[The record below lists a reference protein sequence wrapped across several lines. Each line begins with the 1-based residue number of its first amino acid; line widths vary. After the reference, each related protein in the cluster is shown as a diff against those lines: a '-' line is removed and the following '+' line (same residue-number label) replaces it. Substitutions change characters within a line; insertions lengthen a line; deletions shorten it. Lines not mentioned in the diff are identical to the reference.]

1 MNSSRAEHEEQVK
14 KVLVKLQAAGLQIN
28 INKCEFS
35 VKSTKYLG
43 FIIKARKGIRIDP
56 KKVQAILE

>member
-1 MNSSRAEHEEQVK
+1 MNGSWAEHEEQVK
-14 KVLVKLQAAGLQIN
+14 KVLVKLQAAGLQID

-35 VKSTKYLG
+35 IKSMKYLG
-43 FIIKARKGIRIDP
+43 FIIEAGKGIYMDL